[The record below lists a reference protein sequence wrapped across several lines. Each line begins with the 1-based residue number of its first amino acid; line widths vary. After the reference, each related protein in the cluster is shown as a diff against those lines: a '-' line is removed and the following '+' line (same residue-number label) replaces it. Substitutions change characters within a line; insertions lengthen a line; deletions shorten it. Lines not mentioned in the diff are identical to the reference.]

1 MASSNSGKHAR
12 KVTLDAAVNN
22 AISKAVKA
30 RKVAAFTVGAA
41 GVLAGAAFA
50 FGVTPAMAAEPGA
63 LTSPAPAPVTDI
75 SDADIDAVADAAALS
90 DDDDNNGAA
99 DGDSAGD
106 KDKQSVVNPED
117 DKSKNPATTDDNK
130 GKATAAKKRAKRA
143 AAENPQIATTGPNYG
158 EDREANPEPSVS
170 NQINIS
176 EDTKN
181 SVPNMYAWGSSNNTY
196 IESGQSNTV
205 TFNFAKP
212 TDGYKISSIAI
223 FPAQNNDLSTDKGRN
238 AAEYYSGNAKLYKSY
253 SGKYGF
259 TANDDGSA
267 KLEMTP
273 LFRDG
278 NLNSG
283 SAYAANRC
291 IYVYG
296 RKDGG
301 KEVLLYK
308 TNIARAA
315 TLIPPKTAGSIVL
328 KYNEELTAQRIQD
341 KLKAALDAPT
351 EAKDSMSIREQ
362 IQAASTSKGV
372 GGRTGANGAFVQT
385 PDTADKKVIITDQRA
400 YNQTE
405 VSRFNTKTSRQG
417 AAEATYT
424 LGAQRIKSYLVSDLG
439 YTSEVLPLTVA
450 RYDTRID
457 KPIVDDVDINK
468 LTDDQKADICKKLA
482 QLNHVPQDKV
492 TFNDKG
498 EAVINFDGV
507 DPNDAPKIDLK
518 DLVLKKLKDGEYK
531 VPSDAENSKVK
542 AVIVAN
548 PLGYSNAEL
557 KQIKKAIY
565 EANKDN
571 TQLGLS
577 EKDYENQITLDWITG
592 DTTASGGNNT
602 GISNGMNENT
612 ITVTIKT
619 DKAYAQF
626 KSNVQKHELTRLI
639 DLRKDYTLSWDA
651 NNNKIS
657 GRTSDEGLA
666 WMEDGKTLV
675 YRYDPD
681 KGEQINTKAVLGLLK
696 ATVKSD
702 VKADNPQL
710 RDNLLGTEIDT
721 VKREGVKGQTT
732 RSHRSYTIDDKGEP
746 IGVLNLVKLNGSSYG
761 GFAKPVDNSNKKMG
775 DEQSSVNKFTFDTES
790 KAVEV
795 AGKNGKSML
804 GRLFIEPY
812 SLYYYN
818 YVYGEN
824 KYNLRNTPK
833 GINVVFVPQTNHKTK
848 DLKESI
854 GEHKLADDKKT
865 PTDSKYYNASDAKKK
880 AYDDA
885 LKEANE
891 ALKLAGTTEDSK
903 LSEALKARI
912 DNATINLNKARAEL
926 DGPDTDKE
934 KLKASIDENGKAAEG
949 NNPATLTQATNQF
962 KNVSDPDFKKAD
974 GSDDTDRNN
983 AAKEAKKAYDEALK
997 AAEAARDDDNAT
1009 QKAVDDAKAKLD
1021 AARAKLNEFSTN
1033 KDKLNAALAEH
1044 GHVYE
1049 YTNDTLNSLTVDQKL
1064 AKADPTYKNSSDSE
1078 REAYDNA
1085 LEDAIRL
1092 STDPNASQ
1100 KEVNKAIDDLKKAKA
1115 VLDANAT
1122 DKAPLDAAV
1131 QKSFDNPKP
1140 GDESK
1145 QSVFYKNAKAMAGA
1159 NDAKALIA
1167 INNYDQALAKAK
1179 QVLAD
1184 KNATKKDVADAKKA
1198 LEDAETAL
1206 HADMYATDN
1215 KSLGEALADNFSG
1228 YLMPAYFNA
1237 FDKAQKDGANS
1248 QAAKD
1253 FKAYNDAYHAAKELM
1268 EKTKQQPSTVTQDEV
1283 DAVKDQLLK
1292 ARRIID
1298 TYATDTSKLSA
1309 AAFNDIA
1316 IKLSPAYQNL
1326 KALAEKQ
1333 NPSEAEKDE
1342 VEAAKKAKDAYDKAA
1357 EKLHKALTNHLP
1369 KDQKNGQDIPD
1380 TNIPAKGGDL
1390 NDSKYLDNIQAHKNG
1405 EPLDRDVTKI
1415 LQEMNDAA
1423 KALDKFATKTDELI
1437 KSVNEDA
1444 TTHQNPAFKN
1454 ASHPDYKQADGTTAN
1469 KTKNDAAQKAVDEYG
1484 DALNAAK
1491 DLLKNPAAT
1500 QAEVDAALKT
1510 LNEKRT
1516 ALDAYKT
1523 DTAKLTASV
1532 GKHGKEKQGDVAATE
1547 GTVTS
1552 DAYRNASDPHFMKEE
1567 GGKLVPDTDRNKN
1580 AAEAKKAYDKALVE
1594 AQELLK
1600 KADSKSKTPLD
1611 AQPTQA
1617 EINDAL
1623 KALDEARTKLDDY
1636 KTNAEALKDEAAKST
1651 AEGAAATGT
1660 DFENTT
1666 EFKNADAKKDGT
1678 NDNEDVKAYK
1688 EALKKARDLVKA
1700 ATSTDPSTKNSE
1712 RPTQQQ
1718 INDALD
1724 ALKSAKKQITD
1735 NYKTDAAALKGVKEF
1750 AAGDFKKTPEY
1761 KNAVALKDDQNADAE
1776 KKSKAKTA
1784 VEALDE
1790 STNDSALKKAID
1802 ILQAFDDNGK
1812 PKQEG
1817 PTVGRIPTQ
1826 KEVDDALETL
1836 QKAMGK
1842 VTNGY
1847 KTNADKLKNE
1857 VGDKD
1862 QDGKPVIPAFEASV
1876 PYKNALAKADA
1887 EEDKTSDTSATK
1899 KLEAYNEKLKAAQ
1912 DLIAQVNSTDPN
1924 ADPDK
1929 KPTQKQVDEALAALK
1944 KAKKDIDDAFATNA
1958 SDLKDEAAK
1967 STADGATSVG
1977 DNDFENTPEF
1987 KNADAKKGDG
1997 GKSDNADVDAYKK
2010 ALKKAR
2016 TLLEKFDADGK
2027 PKSGEKDIP
2036 TQQEVDEAL
2045 KNLKEIKEKILANHK
2060 TSPVELQKEVDK
2072 SKDGNDDTNTDV
2084 FENTPAF
2091 KNAQDKGDDASKQ
2104 ALDDYK
2110 NKLKAAKDLLTAFD
2124 RTTGKPV
2131 TPLPQGVTQV
2141 PTQKELDD
2149 ALKALQDAKK
2159 KLTDEYSTNKSD
2171 LSTEA
2176 GKDTAFT
2183 KSPEYVNAQAK
2194 GDDASKQALD
2204 EYKKALDEA
2213 NSVLGNENATQTE
2226 VDAALKKLE
2235 DAKKKLTDG
2244 YKTDSS
2250 KLKSEA
2256 DADGDFTK
2264 SPEYLNAQSKGD
2276 DASKQDLEA
2285 YKKALED
2292 ANKVLGDANATQAQ
2306 VDEALKKLQDAKKKL
2321 TDSHKT
2327 DKAALQTESDADG
2340 DFTKTPEYQN
2350 AVGSPEAEAYK
2361 KALDEAN
2368 SVLKNP
2374 QATQSQVDAALKK
2387 LQDAKRVINDQ
2398 YATQKQA
2405 LKDEVAK
2412 SKDGSDSESDGQ
2424 GSGDSKFEDSL
2435 AYKNAAGTPEL
2446 DEYKRALENARRV
2459 LADPHATRSA
2469 VLAALSQLKE
2479 IKRIII
2485 EKYSVDKSALRSAV
2499 DSDPWFR
2506 KSTAYIV
2513 AESRD
2518 VDSYK
2523 QAFEEAKRVLDA
2535 VNTNQAQIDDA
2546 LQSLEEAKRVIID
2559 KFNALGNGGSGTGF
2573 GTGTGYGHLGDQ
2585 NPLIVQSADKSGLQQ
2600 IIEDALRVVSQHSEA
2615 YKRLAGS
2622 VEVKRYDDA
2631 LAHAQ
2636 DVVADANASRDMV
2649 NNAGTELRDAS
2660 GVLLRRIEMYEGKGN
2675 RGGKIANTGAG
2686 VSLFAWA
2693 SAIFAGLGFTGVSR
2707 RRKHSD
2713 K

>member
-1 MASSNSGKHAR
+1 MASSNSRRHAR

-50 FGVTPAMAAEPGA
+50 FGATPAMAAEAGA

-75 SDADIDAVADAAALS
+75 SDNDIDAVAAALS
-90 DDDDNNGAA
+90 DDDNNNGAA

-296 RKDGG
+296 RKDDG

-328 KYNEELTAQRIQD
+328 KYNEELTAQRIQ
-341 KLKAALDAPT
+341 KNLKAALNAPT
-351 EAKDSMSIREQ
+351 EAKNSMSIREQ
-362 IQAASTSKGV
+362 IQAASTAKGV

-385 PDTADKKVIITDQRA
+385 PDDPDNKIVITDNRA
-400 YNQTE
+400 YDASQLTRINKVDT
-405 VSRFNTKTSRQG
+405 SKTGQPT
-417 AAEATYT
+417 TYVA
-424 LGAQRIKSYLVSDLG
+424 GAQTLKTYLVSDLG

-457 KPIVDDVDINK
+457 KPIVEDPTTVSQEVKNDI
-468 LTDDQKADICKKLA
+468 IKKLA
-482 QLNHVPQDKV
+482 QLNHVSQDKV
-492 TFNDKG
+492 TFNDQG
-498 EAVINFDGV
+498 EAVIQFDGV
-507 DPNDAPKIDLK
+507 DEKDAPKIALK
-518 DLVLKKLKDGEYK
+518 DLVLKKFKEGQIT
-531 VPSDAENSKVK
+531 VPANDK
-542 AVIVAN
+542 ATVVYN

-557 KQIKKAIY
+557 ERIKQSILD
-565 EANKDN
+565 ANKN
-571 TQLGLS
+571 N
-577 EKDYENQITLDWITG
+577 KDLDLTSTDQITLSYLTG
-592 DTTASGGNNT
+592 DTTGAGKANQ
-602 GISNGMNENT
+602 GISNGQAENK
-612 ITVTIKT
+612 ITVKIKT
-619 DKAYAQF
+619 DKAYAEF
-626 KSNVQKHELTRLI
+626 TSDVKAGKLTRLVDI
-639 DLRKDYTLSWDA
+639 RKDYNVSWDKGK
-651 NNNKIS
+651 NKLD
-657 GRTSDEGLA
+657 GRDSDEGLS
-666 WMEDGKTLV
+666 WSNDSHTTII
-675 YRYDPD
+675 YRYDPTAAKELKTD
-681 KGEQINTKAVLGLLK
+681 DIIKLLK
-696 ATVKSD
+696 ATPKD
-702 VKADNPQL
+702 QQAGL
-710 RDNLLGTEIDT
+710 RDLTGGEALDHEDTNGKPRKSHMKYALKDDEPTGELSLGNMSGAYWIGNQK
-721 VKREGVKGQTT
+721 V
-732 RSHRSYTIDDKGEP
+732 SHSDEKLGDNQSISGSYSWDPEA
-746 IGVLNLVKLNGSSYG
+746 GS
-761 GFAKPVDNSNKKMG
+761 V
-775 DEQSSVNKFTFDTES
+775 T
-790 KAVEV
+790 V
-795 AGKNGKSML
+795 AGKKDKIYKA
-804 GRLFIEPY
+804 RLFVQPY
-812 SLYYYN
+812 AMTYYKD
-818 YVYGEN
+818 VYLEQG
-824 KYNLRNTPK
+824 RNPGNTAK
-833 GINVVFVPQTNHKTK
+833 AINIIFVPQTNHKK
-848 DLKESI
+848 DDLSKSI

-865 PTDSKYYNASDAKKK
+865 PTDSKYYNASDAKKN
-880 AYDDA
+880 AYDEA

-926 DGPDTDKE
+926 DGPDTNRDG
-934 KLKASIDENGKAAEG
+934 LNASIDANGKAEEG
-949 NNPATLTQATNQF
+949 KAPTGTQATNQF
-962 KNVSDPDFKKAD
+962 KNVSDPDFKTAD
-974 GSDDTDRNN
+974 GKPDAKKNQD
-983 AAKEAKKAYDEALK
+983 AKEAKKAYDEALQ
-997 AAEAARDDDNAT
+997 AAEAARDDENAT

-1021 AARAKLNEFSTN
+1021 AAREKLNDFTTN
-1033 KDKLNAALAEH
+1033 KDELNNAIAQHGKVKTGDATKTDPAEKLK
-1044 GHVYE
+1044 
-1049 YTNDTLNSLTVDQKL
+1049 T
-1064 AKADPTYKNSSDSE
+1064 ADPTYQNSSEKE
-1078 REAYDNA
+1078 RNDYDA
-1085 LEDAIRL
+1085 AVKKAGEVVA
-1092 STDPNASQ
+1092 DPNASQ
-1100 KEVNKAIDDLKKAKA
+1100 KEVNEAIAKLKAAKDA
-1115 VLDANAT
+1115 LDKNAT

-1131 QKSFDNPKP
+1131 QKSFDNPDPK
-1140 GDESK
+1140 DENK
-1145 QSVFYKNAKAMAGA
+1145 QSVFYKNAKNKTGDTAAQKA
-1159 NDAKALIA
+1159 VKDYDDALK
-1167 INNYDQALAKAK
+1167 KAK

-1184 KNATKKDVADAKKA
+1184 KNATKKDVEDAKKA

-1206 HADMYATDN
+1206 HADKYQTNPTD
-1215 KSLGEALADNFSG
+1215 LGKALADNFSG

-1237 FDKAQKDGANS
+1237 FDKAQAEGKDS

-1253 FKAYNDAYHAAKELM
+1253 FKAYNEAYRAAKELM
-1268 EKTKQQPSTVTQDEV
+1268 ENTKKPGSTVEQKEV
-1283 DAVKDQLLK
+1283 DAVKEKLIE
-1292 ARRIID
+1292 ARKVID
-1298 TYATDTSKLSA
+1298 KYATDTSKISA
-1309 AAFNDIA
+1309 ALLNSLA
-1316 IKLSPAYQNL
+1316 INNSPAYKN
-1326 KALAEKQ
+1326 ASAGAEG
-1333 NPSEAEKDE
+1333 SD
-1342 VEAAKKAKDAYDKAA
+1342 AKKAQEAYEKALQ
-1357 EKLHKALTNHLP
+1357 KLHDAFDNKLP
-1369 KDQKNGQDIPD
+1369 KDKQGDTEIPESVIPD
-1380 TNIPAKGGDL
+1380 QNIDMTNKDALKKLQAHAKGQPL
-1390 NDSKYLDNIQAHKNG
+1390 N
-1405 EPLDRDVTKI
+1405 RDVTK
-1415 LQEMNDAA
+1415 LLEDFN
-1423 KALDKFATKTDELI
+1423 KAVADLNKFATKTDELL

-1444 TTHQNPAFKN
+1444 ATHQNPAFKN
-1454 ASHPDYKQADGTTAN
+1454 VSQPNFQKADGSGADDD
-1469 KTKNDAAQKAVDEYG
+1469 KNGKAKAAADAYG
-1484 DALNAAK
+1484 DALNKAK

-1500 QAEVDAALKT
+1500 QKEV
-1510 LNEKRT
+1510 NEAKDK
-1516 ALDAYKT
+1516 LDKARKELDKYKT
-1523 DTAKLTASV
+1523 DTAKLEKSV
-1532 GKHGKEKQGDVAATE
+1532 EKHGATEGSTPSATE

-1567 GGKLVPDTDRNKN
+1567 GGKLVPDKDKN
-1580 AAEAKKAYDKALVE
+1580 DQAAAAKKAYDEALTK

-1600 KADSKSKTPLD
+1600 KHDDKDTPQD
-1611 AQPTQA
+1611 AKPTQKDV
-1617 EINDAL
+1617 NDAL
-1623 KALDEARTKLDDY
+1623 KNLDEARKKL
-1636 KTNAEALKDEAAKST
+1636 E
-1651 AEGAAATGT
+1651 
-1660 DFENTT
+1660 
-1666 EFKNADAKKDGT
+1666 
-1678 NDNEDVKAYK
+1678 
-1688 EALKKARDLVKA
+1688 
-1700 ATSTDPSTKNSE
+1700 
-1712 RPTQQQ
+1712 
-1718 INDALD
+1718 
-1724 ALKSAKKQITD
+1724 D
-1735 NYKTDAAALKGVKEF
+1735 NYKTVTTDLEAEANKS
-1750 AAGDFKKTPEY
+1750 TPEHA
-1761 KNAVALKDDQNADAE
+1761 AVTE
-1776 KKSKAKTA
+1776 
-1784 VEALDE
+1784 
-1790 STNDSALKKAID
+1790 
-1802 ILQAFDDNGK
+1802 
-1812 PKQEG
+1812 
-1817 PTVGRIPTQ
+1817 
-1826 KEVDDALETL
+1826 
-1836 QKAMGK
+1836 
-1842 VTNGY
+1842 
-1847 KTNADKLKNE
+1847 
-1857 VGDKD
+1857 
-1862 QDGKPVIPAFEASV
+1862 
-1876 PYKNALAKADA
+1876 
-1887 EEDKTSDTSATK
+1887 
-1899 KLEAYNEKLKAAQ
+1899 
-1912 DLIAQVNSTDPN
+1912 
-1924 ADPDK
+1924 
-1929 KPTQKQVDEALAALK
+1929 
-1944 KAKKDIDDAFATNA
+1944 
-1958 SDLKDEAAK
+1958 
-1967 STADGATSVG
+1967 
-1977 DNDFENTPEF
+1977 NDFENTPEF
-1987 KNADAKKGDG
+1987 KNADAKKKDGTDGNKVDNDDVKAYKDALAKARKLAQDNASQTLSDHPTQKQIDDALEALKKAKQNIVDGYKTDVDKLKQAKEYAEDVFKKTPEYKNATAIKNDTNNAKHEQAGKDLDGTDQNPGLSKLVEKIATKLQDTSKMTQTEVDALVKQLVTAQKKITENYKTNVDKIKNEVGDKDQD
-1997 GKSDNADVDAYKK
+1997 GKPVVPPFEASVAYKNALEKQDAGDNDATTKLKEYNDKLAAAQDLIKKVKNPDPNAKPEDRPTQKQVDDALTDLQKAKKDIDDAFATNAKDLKTEAAKSTADGATTVGKDDFEATTEFKNADSKKTDDGKDNADVTAYKE

-2016 TLLEKFDADGK
+2016 TLLNKFDENGK
-2027 PKSGEKDIP
+2027 PKSDAKDVP
-2036 TQQEVDEAL
+2036 SQKEVDEAL
-2045 KNLKEIKEKILANHK
+2045 KNLKEIKDKITKNYV
-2060 TSPVELQKEVDK
+2060 TSPHDLQEEVDK
-2072 SKDGNDDTNTDV
+2072 SKDGDTDTSTDV

-2091 KNAQDKGDDASKQ
+2091 KNATAKGDDAAKQ
-2104 ALDDYK
+2104 ALKDY
-2110 NKLKAAKDLLTAFD
+2110 NDKLAEAKRLLGAFNRND
-2124 RTTGKPV
+2124 GTVKD
-2131 TPLPQGVTQV
+2131 PLPTGMTQA
-2141 PTQKELDD
+2141 PTQKQLDD

-2159 KLTDEYSTNKSD
+2159 KLTDEYATNKSD

-2176 GKDTAFT
+2176 GKDSAFT

-2226 VDAALKKLE
+2226 VDAASKKLE

-2244 YKTDSS
+2244 YRTDSS

-2264 SPEYLNAQSKGD
+2264 SPEYVNAQAKGD

-2368 SVLKNP
+2368 SVLKDP
-2374 QATQSQVDAALKK
+2374 QATQAQVDAALKK
-2387 LQDAKRVINDQ
+2387 LQDAKRVINDE

-2412 SKDGSDSESDGQ
+2412 SKDDSDSESDGQ

-2446 DEYKRALENARRV
+2446 DEYKRALEDARRV

-2469 VLAALSQLKE
+2469 VLAALTRLQE

-2499 DSDPWFR
+2499 DSDPLFR

-2518 VDSYK
+2518 LDSYK

-2535 VNTNQAQIDDA
+2535 VNTNQAQIDEV
-2546 LQSLEEAKRVIID
+2546 LQRLEEAKRVIID
-2559 KFNALGNGGSGTGF
+2559 KFNSLGNGGFGTGF
-2573 GTGTGYGHLGDQ
+2573 GTGIGYGHLGDQ
-2585 NPLIVQSADKSGLQQ
+2585 NPLIVQSVDKSGLQQ
-2600 IIEDALRVVSQHSEA
+2600 IIDDALRIVSQHSEA

-2622 VEVKRYDDA
+2622 VEVKHYDDA
-2631 LAHAQ
+2631 LANAQ
-2636 DVVADANASRDMV
+2636 GVVADANASRDMV
-2649 NNAGTELRDAS
+2649 NTAGAELRDAS

-2693 SAIFAGLGFTGVSR
+2693 SAIFAGLGFAGVSR